1 MRPFHKTFALLGI
14 LLPAC
19 NLETPFPENLV
30 SPEECTVNV
39 TVGQEPLTKSILPSG
54 IENRLDNA
62 FVLVTGADGFSRYKY
77 FDFTSAQQSPSV
89 NWRMPAG
96 RDYTVYAVGNMG
108 NISPSLP
115 QTEEGIDMTAFR
127 YEVPAYSS
135 LTALPMAKVVSLP
148 AGQLTPGA
156 SILLSITLERLMARV
171 NVRINKSGITGG
183 VAAQALQSASLHLRQ
198 VAKALYPFRAGGSLA
213 LTDADVFSGDTDYYV
228 FSEGE
233 AWDLNS
239 GEITL
244 YIPENRQGQLLGGNN
259 IQARKSGA
267 DDSLAALPQ
276 KKRLTYLEFIS
287 SKNGRTDGVSGG
299 LVYREYLGGNETND
313 FSVVRNRSFTATL
326 NLTWNG
332 FTLDADGW
340 RVQQGEDWNDARRL
354 AFLDAD
360 GNALEL
366 LKIHKKGSGEAYA
379 YYAIDGDDGN
389 GTPGRKDVVS
399 YPYGWYLTGNGLTL
413 SGHDGSEDQYTVADG
428 LTVQCLGDT
437 TVGGKA
443 VTRLRFAASAVA
455 AVTTEAVSERHVFGL
470 HTMDGARHG
479 ASLQLEIE
487 DSPFE
492 FDWVSDGV
500 PSYIAQ
506 KGILRCID
514 PYSGDLSDE
523 GVFHIKEGYSSQ
535 IRLSD
540 NGDGTAA
547 VSIIGPFDRLADALL
562 ITDADGDRACPVS
575 LEGIVPLFSCT
586 RVSGSPIYVDGST
599 DLKFTFYASETD
611 DSKVLKVSDDDSVIK
626 CGDYLDAAL
635 VQELI
640 APDAGSI
647 DGKLGFEPSLA
658 ADGSI
663 LLNTFIDNY
672 EGLLPGKET
681 YFFVDEAR
689 IGMKGYGKPVTMKF
703 YAYDPWR
710 YIAAPVQGATMN
722 DYTLYHEPRG
732 WDSQAQVGWEASPVY
747 KPVETGSYSLEVGK
761 VVVADAGNIQMD
773 ARFNDGGGYLG
784 HKLFTGAPNKI
795 DSDYSATWKLTY
807 SMAGLQE
814 GDIVSH
820 NAGKALVVLQVVN
833 PHNPSSPPLERV
845 LAETYI
851 RLHLYVWPAVFDL
864 LRWHGSHEFPSTG
877 TVVTEGWVFEAYP
890 FAFTEGK
897 RIHGLENEQYEN
909 FFSLS
914 VLKAQEEVFTNFS
927 SADLVST
934 SASQG
939 TIARD
944 ISARTGMAVWR
955 FKDEHVINVSGT
967 EADPRDLLMEA
978 LSGVHKHTPPFLFKT
993 NDELASVLGGGT
1005 FFRQDEVTLYYDPS
1019 GSERI
1024 YSTGAGDKAKLFV
1037 IHFGGGQELHSSYYF
1052 DPINGF

>member
-1 MRPFHKTFALLGI
+1 MKLYYKTMALLGI

-19 NLETPFPENLV
+19 SLETS
-30 SPEECTVNV
+30 SPEKPVSEEDCTVSV
-39 TVGQEPLTKSILPSG
+39 TVGQAPLTKSILPFG
-54 IENRLDNA
+54 IESRLDNA

-77 FDFTSAQQSPSV
+77 FDFTSAQQSSSV
-89 NWRMPAG
+89 DWRMPAG

-108 NISPSLP
+108 NISASLP
-115 QTEEGIDMTAFR
+115 LSEEGLDMASFR
-127 YEVPAYSS
+127 YEVPAYSE
-135 LTALPMAKVVSLP
+135 LTALPMAQVVSLP
-148 AGQLTPGA
+148 AGQLIPGA
-156 SILLSITLERLMARV
+156 SIRLPITLERLMARV
-171 NVRINKSGITGG
+171 SVRINKSGITGG
-183 VAAQALQSASLHLRQ
+183 VAAHALQSASLHLRQ
-198 VAKALYPFRAGGSLA
+198 AAKALYPFRAGGSFA

-239 GEITL
+239 SEITI
-244 YIPENRQGQLLGGNN
+244 YVPENRQGQLLGENDL
-259 IQARKSGA
+259 QARKSGMDA
-267 DDSLAALPQ
+267 AIAALPQ
-276 KKRLTYLEFIS
+276 KNRLTYLEFVS
-287 SKNGRTDGVSGG
+287 SKNGSSDGVSGS
-299 LVYREYLGGNETND
+299 LVYRGYLGGNETND
-313 FSVVRNRSFTATL
+313 FSVARNQSFTATL

-332 FTLDADGW
+332 FTLEADGW
-340 RVQQGEDWNDARRL
+340 RVQRGENWNDARRL

-360 GNALEL
+360 GNALDGL
-366 LKIHKKGSGEAYA
+366 TIHKKGYGEAYA
-379 YYAIDGDDGN
+379 YFGIKGDDGN
-389 GTPGRKDVVS
+389 GTPGRKDMCS

-413 SGHDGSEDQYTVADG
+413 SGHDGSDDQYTVADG

-443 VTRLRFAASAVA
+443 VTRLRFAASAGAVVNNGA
-455 AVTTEAVSERHVFGL
+455 ASDKHIFVL
-470 HTMDGARHG
+470 HTIDGALDG
-479 ASLQLEIE
+479 AKLQLEIE
-487 DSPFE
+487 DHPFE

-506 KGILRCID
+506 MGILRCID
-514 PYSGDLSDE
+514 PYTGKLSGE

-547 VSIIGPFDRLADALL
+547 VSIIGPFERLADALY
-562 ITDADGDRACPVS
+562 ITDADGDRACPIS
-575 LEGIVPLFSCT
+575 LEGKVPQFSCT
-586 RVSGSPIYVDGST
+586 RASDSPIYVDGFT
-599 DLKFTFYASETD
+599 DLKFTYYASDTD
-611 DSKVLKVSDDDSVIK
+611 IIRVLKVSNDASVIK

-635 VQELI
+635 VEEFI
-640 APDAGSI
+640 APATGSI
-647 DGKLGFEPSLA
+647 GEKLGFEPSLA
-658 ADGSI
+658 ADGFI
-663 LLNTFIDNY
+663 LLKTFIDNY
-672 EGLLPGKET
+672 EGLSPGKET

-689 IGMKGYGKPVTMKF
+689 IGMKDYGKPVSIKF

-722 DYTLYHEPRG
+722 DYTLYHEPGGWSSQALVG
-732 WDSQAQVGWEASPVY
+732 WDPYPVY
-747 KPVETGSYSLEVGK
+747 KPVETGTYSLEVGK
-761 VVVADAGNIQMD
+761 VVVADADNIQMD

-784 HKLFTGAPNKI
+784 HKLFTGTPNKV
-795 DSDYSATWKLTY
+795 DSDYSATWTLTY
-807 SMAGLQE
+807 SMAGLQD

-820 NAGKALVVLQVVN
+820 NAGKALVVLQVLN

-864 LRWHGSHEFPSTG
+864 LRWHGSHEIPLTG
-877 TVVTEGWVFEAYP
+877 AVVTEGWVFEAYP

-897 RIHGLENEQYEN
+897 RIHGLENKQYEN

-914 VLKAQEEVFTNFS
+914 VLKAQEEVFTNIS
-927 SADLVST
+927 TADLVST
-934 SASQG
+934 AASQG

-955 FKDEHVINVSGT
+955 FKDENMLSVSDT
-967 EADPRDLLMEA
+967 ESGPRNLLMEA
-978 LSGVHKHTPPFLFKT
+978 LSGVHTHTPPFLFKT
-993 NDELASVLGGGT
+993 NDELASVLRGGT
-1005 FFRQDEVTLYYDPS
+1005 FFRQDDVTLYYDPS
-1019 GSERI
+1019 GSDRV

-1052 DPINGF
+1052 DPVNGF